1 MRVKILFICLSFV
14 LIIENIICINDML
27 AKNEMIEKIE
37 KIKIE
42 RLVNDKKIG
51 EDYVYYENYKQKCF
65 TIVYSLID
73 PRGNIFICDLNN
85 NRLIKYLYNEKKS
98 IVITDFTKFNTRLK
112 VNPIIDYFENI
123 LYLKTNDGIYCL
135 NTQTNLGK
143 LENNF
148 DEIYFDKGN
157 ATIYKQKGYRFKHEI
172 KYLKSG
178 QKKLEKVKGDVTFT
192 AEKKGKKIE
201 INNSMSNNLIRYSGR
216 KGFNLFEKS
225 LLLNDELFFI
235 SLGGPQRKIKDKGCE
250 IVKQNIK
257 SNVIKKEE
265 MPNSLLLLIGS
276 NDKYIFF
283 YEKIPNN
290 NTVANIIAFDM
301 NLNEQYRITV
311 TNKIIFT
318 ECNQNTAIGKYRCI
332 AGIGEDGNLYV
343 GSEFDKD
350 YIVIDKYILKK

>member
-73 PRGNIFICDLNN
+73 PNGNIFICDLNN

-98 IVITDFTKFNTRLK
+98 IVITDFTKFNTRLE

-157 ATIYKQKGYRFKHEI
+157 ATIYKQKGYRFKYEI

-178 QKKLEKVKGDVTFT
+178 QKKLEKVKRDVTFT
-192 AEKKGKKIE
+192 AEKNGKKIE
-201 INNSMSNNLIRYSGR
+201 INNSLSNKLIGYSGT
-216 KGFNLFEKS
+216 KGFISLLKSS

-235 SLGGPQRKIKDKGCE
+235 SLGGPQRKIKKGCE

-257 SNVIKKEE
+257 SNVIKKKE
-265 MPNSLLLLIGS
+265 MSNLLFLIGS

-283 YEKIPNN
+283 NKQIPNN
-290 NTVANIIAFDM
+290 TTVTNIIAFDM
-301 NLNEQYRITV
+301 NLNEQCEIIV
-311 TNKIIFT
+311 LTNKIIFT
-318 ECNQNTAIGKYRCI
+318 ECNRNTAIGKYRGI